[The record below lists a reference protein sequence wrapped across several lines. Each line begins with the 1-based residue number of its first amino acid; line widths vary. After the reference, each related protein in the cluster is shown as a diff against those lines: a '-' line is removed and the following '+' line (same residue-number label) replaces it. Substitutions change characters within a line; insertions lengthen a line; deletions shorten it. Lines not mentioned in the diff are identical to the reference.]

1 MCLVVILADGGISMG
16 KKKILFLI
24 YNMFSW
30 SRMPRKTIFFRKN
43 KLNMNL

>member
-1 MCLVVILADGGISMG
+1 MCLVVILAGGGMSMG
-16 KKKILFLI
+16 MKDISYLN

>member
-16 KKKILFLI
+16 KKNISFLI

>member
-1 MCLVVILADGGISMG
+1 MCLVVILAGGGISMG
-16 KKKILFLI
+16 MKDISYLN